1 VLNIQFGRR
10 QSILQRDYIA
20 KNISVWGL
28 NILLWVI
35 ELPEKKGSFSAIFE
49 GVDGKFLCRIFNLK
63 AGSQSYR
70 EIAL

>member
-20 KNISVWGL
+20 KNISVLGL

-35 ELPEKKGSFSAIFE
+35 ELPEKKGSSSAVF
-49 GVDGKFLCRIFNLK
+49 GRVDGKFLCLIFNLK

>member
-1 VLNIQFGRR
+1 VLNIQFGHRP
-10 QSILQRDYIA
+10 SILQRDCIA
-20 KNISVWGL
+20 KNISDWGV

-35 ELPEKKGSFSAIFE
+35 ELPEKKGSYSAIFE
-49 GVDGKFLCRIFNLK
+49 RVDGKFLCRIFDLK